1 MKYLSVL
8 LLLLMYSCS
17 FNTTRQN
24 RESDKK
30 DAEKIT
36 QKFFTLMKQNNR
48 EQSYELFSS
57 RFFKV
62 TNKEKLNDMFD
73 WTQKEGGAFSN
84 YSLSHWETL
93 VVNGTD
99 SRSEY
104 LLTYYVTRE
113 KMNTEEIFS
122 MQKEGDSIKIVGY
135 KINLDMTK
143 KR

>member
-1 MKYLSVL
+1 
-8 LLLLMYSCS
+8 
-17 FNTTRQN
+17 
-24 RESDKK
+24 
-30 DAEKIT
+30 
-36 QKFFTLMKQNNR
+36 MKQNNR
-48 EQSYELFSS
+48 EQSYELFSN

-62 TNKEKLNDMFD
+62 TNKEKLNDLFD
-73 WTQKEGGAFSN
+73 LTQKEGGAFSD

-135 KINLDMTK
+135 KINLEMNK